1 MIDENRSNS
10 IMSKAH
16 ILIVDDEAE
25 ICALL
30 AENLAGSQR
39 LIEWTTHPEDI
50 LARLNQAEF
59 DLILL
64 DIKMPTISGLEL
76 LPRIKQ
82 AAPDCAVVMMSGY
95 GNIPM
100 AIEAMKRGAEN
111 FLEKPF
117 RDLDEVKLLVSRLLE
132 TARVRIE
139 NRTLRRQ
146 MEEKYELGKL
156 ISVSPKMQEV
166 FALVKKVAPLTA
178 TVLIT
183 GETGTGKELI
193 ARTLHHYSP
202 RTARPFVAI
211 NCGGLPDGL
220 LESLLFGHEKGSFTG
235 ALARTR
241 GYFEEAEGGTLFL
254 DEIGDMPLPLQMK
267 LLRVL
272 QQRVIQLVGS
282 AEDIPV
288 DVRLIAATHRQLA
301 SEVAAG
307 RFRQDLF
314 YRLNVIAIH
323 VPPLRERQADIQ
335 LLAKHFEAKYSKAFG
350 RPDTHLSAAA
360 MDHLMQ
366 RAWPGNVRQL
376 QNAIE
381 RAMAL
386 AGSSEIGPEAFEA
399 TQDDGAGASPGSM
412 FRFPMRQACQQFE
425 RQYLLESLRRFDG
438 NVTKAASHAGLPRQN
453 FHRKMKQLGICALR
467 PRKFKARRL
476 ETA

>member
-1 MIDENRSNS
+1 
-10 IMSKAH
+10 
-16 ILIVDDEAE
+16 
-25 ICALL
+25 
-30 AENLAGSQR
+30 
-39 LIEWTTHPEDI
+39 
-50 LARLNQAEF
+50 
-59 DLILL
+59 
-64 DIKMPTISGLEL
+64 
-76 LPRIKQ
+76 
-82 AAPDCAVVMMSGY
+82 MSGY

-132 TARVRIE
+132 TAQIRIE

-146 MEEKYELGKL
+146 MEEKYQLGNL
-156 ISVSPKMQEV
+156 ISASPKMQEV
-166 FALVKKVAPLTA
+166 FALVKKVAPLAA

-193 ARTLHHYSP
+193 ARTLHQHSP
-202 RTARPFVAI
+202 RAARPFVAI
-211 NCGGLPDGL
+211 NCGGLPEGL

-241 GYFEEAEGGTLFL
+241 GYFEEAEGGTLLL

-272 QQRVIQLVGS
+272 QQRVIQKVGS
-282 AEDIPV
+282 AQDVPV
-288 DVRLIAATHRQLA
+288 DVRLIAATHRQLK

-323 VPPLRERQADIQ
+323 IPPLRERQEDIQ
-335 LLAKHFEAKYSKAFG
+335 LLARHFEAKYAQAFQ
-350 RPDTHLSAAA
+350 RPAVRLSQAA
-360 MDHLMQ
+360 MDYLVQ

-376 QNAIE
+376 ENALE
-381 RAMAL
+381 RALAL
-386 AGSSEIGPEAFEA
+386 AGSSDIGPEAF
-399 TQDDGAGASPGSM
+399 DDAQEDGSAASPGSM
-412 FRFPMRQACQQFE
+412 LRFPMRQACQQFE

-438 NVTKAASHAGLPRQN
+438 NITRAAGHAGLPRQN
-453 FHRKMKQLGICALR
+453 FHRKMKQLGISALR
-467 PRKFKARRL
+467 PRKPEAKVL